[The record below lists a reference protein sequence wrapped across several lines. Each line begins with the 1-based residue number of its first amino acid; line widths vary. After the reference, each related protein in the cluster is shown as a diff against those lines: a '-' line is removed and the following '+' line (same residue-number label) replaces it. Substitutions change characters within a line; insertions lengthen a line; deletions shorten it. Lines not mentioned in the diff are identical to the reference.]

1 MKTKIEIIEQ
11 KISAV
16 FSKHQFIE
24 NAKKIKIEFYG
35 SNIERLEDLPIEKIE
50 SYNFAPEVLRL
61 SFELE
66 KLAYIEKNLWDH
78 IKIERHAYAPELN
91 KILIKGYDIK
101 APGVD
106 DMEKAI
112 KFLCDLFSIEDLKNL
127 KKFPIYMG
135 A

>member
-1 MKTKIEIIEQ
+1 MKTKIEVIEQ
-11 KISAV
+11 KIKAV
-16 FSKHQFIE
+16 YSTHKFIE
-24 NAKKIKIEFYG
+24 NAKKIKVEFYG
-35 SNIERLEDLPIEKIE
+35 SNIERLEALPIEKIE

-66 KLAYIEKNLWDH
+66 KLTYIEKNLWDH
-78 IKIERHAYAPELN
+78 IKIERHVYAPELN
-91 KILIKGYDIK
+91 KIFIKGYDIK

-112 KFLCDLFSIEDLKNL
+112 KFLCEFFSIQDLRNL
-127 KKFPIYMG
+127 KKFRSKTW